1 MKKSKKKI
9 TKKRTPKKK
18 QAAKKADPKPVSAI
32 DPDRAEAA
40 AEVLQAVWLSE
51 KHFELENEIVREG
64 VRPVVTE
71 DAEGHLWVTVK
82 LHVPAL
88 DIDCWLDGSHL
99 AHPDNQPED
108 DENDEDD
115 A

>member
-1 MKKSKKKI
+1 MTSKKKSA
-9 TKKRTPKKK
+9 PKKK
-18 QAAKKADPKPVSAI
+18 PSKKKVAITKPKQTPAI

-40 AEVLQAVWLSE
+40 GEVLQAVWLSE
-51 KHFELENEIVREG
+51 KHFELENEVVLEGGRPIVHQ
-64 VRPVVTE
+64 

-88 DIDCWLDGSHL
+88 DVDMWLDGTHCD
-99 AHPDNQPED
+99 HPDNQSD
-108 DENDEDD
+108 DESDDED

>member
-1 MKKSKKKI
+1 MKKK
-9 TKKRTPKKK
+9 TKKPARKK
-18 QAAKKADPKPVSAI
+18 QSAAKLKAPTANAASTV

-40 AEVLQAVWLSE
+40 TEVLQAVWLSE

-88 DIDCWLDGSHL
+88 DIDCWLDGTHSD
-99 AHPDNQPED
+99 HPDNQSD
-108 DENDEDD
+108 DDKDD